1 MDKVR
6 DIVNEALSERA
17 NQGIKVRQPLS
28 ELQISDKDLE
38 GEEKLLKI
46 IQNEVNV
53 KGVSFGK
60 EIKLDTKITEDL
72 RKEGEIREFIRQIQ
86 RMRKKAKL
94 TPEDLVIINF
104 QSNEYINNLILDN
117 KEEIIEITKGKDI
130 KKVEQFKDSLIEK
143 EIKIGDNKIKVS
155 LER

>member
-1 MDKVR
+1 
-6 DIVNEALSERA
+6 
-17 NQGIKVRQPLS
+17 
-28 ELQISDKDLE
+28 
-38 GEEKLLKI
+38 
-46 IQNEVNV
+46 
-53 KGVSFGK
+53 
-60 EIKLDTKITEDL
+60 
-72 RKEGEIREFIRQIQ
+72 
-86 RMRKKAKL
+86 MRKKAKL